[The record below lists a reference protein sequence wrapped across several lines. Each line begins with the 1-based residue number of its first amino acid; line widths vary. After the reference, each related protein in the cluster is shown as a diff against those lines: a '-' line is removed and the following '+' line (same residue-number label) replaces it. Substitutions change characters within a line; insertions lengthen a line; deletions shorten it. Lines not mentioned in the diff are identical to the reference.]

1 MGRGKHGATQVN
13 GGRPDI
19 SDAVYEVSITD
30 IKADRQTDEADR
42 KRGGKTGSGSGQ
54 VWSSPS
60 PRGQWRT
67 GGKKWRKLVVKSY
80 VVPQRPPRLL
90 MDR

>member
-67 GGKKWRKLVVKSY
+67 GGKKMEETGCEVICCAPTTPAVING
-80 VVPQRPPRLL
+80 
-90 MDR
+90 